1 MSMSNESPM
10 SVTATLP
17 EIFVFEMAPGQD
29 TLPPDDPECM
39 EGWFWNFDDG
49 NCDPVFGPFAS
60 EEAARADAQ
69 EKIDERLAF
78 AAAADSEV
86 VQVAQAIHAAMRG
99 QTEIR
104 LGQLCWAM
112 RKEKEIRLGPWHGN
126 PTPEQLAQIVKLVGM
141 MIDKRKRE
149 QAR

>member
-1 MSMSNESPM
+1 MSNELPM
-10 SVTATLP
+10 SAASDASK
-17 EIFVFEMAPGQD
+17 IFVFEMAPGQD
-29 TLPPDDPECM
+29 TLPPDDPDCM

-49 NCDPVFGPFAS
+49 NCDPVFGPYAS
-60 EEAARADAQ
+60 EQAARADAQ
-69 EKIDERLAF
+69 
-78 AAAADSEV
+78 
-86 VQVAQAIHAAMRG
+86 AQAIHAAMRG

-112 RKEKEIRLGPWHGN
+112 RKQRQIRLGPWHGI

-141 MIDKRKRE
+141 MIDKHQRE